1 MTVILF
7 IYVKRIEDML
17 KDFQQHLSSISSDIQ
32 SLQQQ
37 SIEMNVQLKNKQ
49 AVRSELS
56 QYVDEMVVP
65 EVMIRS
71 VNLDIILCC

>member
-1 MTVILF
+1 
-7 IYVKRIEDML
+7 ML

-71 VNLDIILCC
+71 VTVLLW